1 MRKQN
6 VPELVSGEIQSTYLL
21 PDKDVVDYLWLI
33 FERKTGYI
41 PEESASENGDAGKVQ
56 GNDELSYELA
66 QNIILEHRMKVMLC
80 AKTEGESL
88 VECSSSWELCETI
101 AHCLLGVFVA
111 LYSDT

>member
-1 MRKQN
+1 MADICEEDR
-6 VPELVSGEIQSTYLL
+6 
-21 PDKDVVDYLWLI
+21 D
-33 FERKTGYI
+33 I
-41 PEESASENGDAGKVQ
+41 PEESAYENGDASEVQ
-56 GNDELSYELA
+56 GNDGLSLSAYELA
-66 QNIILEHRMKVMLC
+66 QNIILEYRMKVMLC